1 MKSMAPTV
9 TVIWESRFGPERRAE
24 GYGINQRIWAA
35 MTTCDGYLDHE
46 LLEDVDE
53 PGHFVV
59 VSHWSSR
66 DAADLVR
73 DRYASNPNAI
83 RANALVMEPRRR
95 FVGQTA
101 GT

>member
-1 MKSMAPTV
+1 
-9 TVIWESRFGPERRAE
+9 
-24 GYGINQRIWAA
+24 
-35 MTTCDGYLDHE
+35 
-46 LLEDVDE
+46 VDE

-66 DAADLVR
+66 EAADLVR
-73 DRYASNPNAI
+73 DQYASNPNAI